1 MRGLTESNRERA
13 IKFIEDNYDLYSRE
27 GLRYAIEKL
36 DMEERNRL
44 LNYKKWKKII
54 IYKK

>member
-44 LNYKKWKKII
+44 LNYKK
-54 IYKK
+54 